1 MDCQPNG
8 GDSIELV
15 EFANYDSKIGACCL
29 LNSHRVANAAKAFDN
44 VGVHRSRRNSPIVD
58 KLFSHVIIT
67 YKI

>member
-29 LNSHRVANAAKAFDN
+29 LNSHRVANAAKVFDN
-44 VGVHRSRRNSPIVD
+44 VGRRWCPS
-58 KLFSHVIIT
+58 
-67 YKI
+67 